1 MAQRLKVLPASGD
14 IVRESE
20 SRDASPAVAAHP
32 SPASIG
38 IVVPHRKFGN
48 LAFFQNK
55 QPITADPEMPVAHGT
70 RKSRKIDA
78 EIPAHVVHDDEV
90 IPCARRFRKINRE
103 SHCSVLKQCSN
114 PPSVQSDL
122 YSVVLP
128 SKCSLS
134 ASASARVW

>member
-1 MAQRLKVLPASGD
+1 MAQRLKVLPASSD

-103 SHCSVLKQCSN
+103 SHCFVLKECRKQRT
-114 PPSVQSDL
+114 
-122 YSVVLP
+122 
-128 SKCSLS
+128 LS
-134 ASASARVW
+134 RWPEERPVRYNYGTVKNRS